1 MEARF
6 LYLYLYK
13 KPPIKYRLREPEDD
27 SNIYDTVDYFLGQ
40 QYVDDPNLVTLEDI
54 YLATIVTEIVRF
66 DSLIG
71 CY

>member
-1 MEARF
+1 VEAQV

-13 KPPIKYRLREPEDD
+13 KPPIKIRLWEPE
-27 SNIYDTVDYFLGQ
+27 G
-40 QYVDDPNLVTLEDI
+40 DPNLVTLEDI
-54 YLATIVTEIVRF
+54 YIARVVTEIVRF